1 MKHGHVDDVLFVLI
15 IVDVP
20 EKNAW
25 HFSGKKTT
33 LKFHE
38 FELFSN
44 YVVFRARVINW
55 KCEEKILEL
64 SRFTSTK

>member
-20 EKNAW
+20 GKNAW
-25 HFSGKKTT
+25 HFLGKKTT

-38 FELFSN
+38 SELFSN

-55 KCEEKILEL
+55 KCEEKIPEL